1 MRQQFQRSRF
11 HHCGPWFEQYVA
23 GLGHAIGGYS
33 GLFVGGCERLAL
45 YAVGV
50 YSAGLYHRLAVIAAF
65 DCHHQLLALRGCAH
79 GHYVPDAVQLR
90 QHMADIEHRRQLGYI
105 AGGYLQ
111 HALLHNCKV
120 GLAVAEG
127 IYTAAVIGT
136 AGRVDKQAVLRV
148 GSGQIEPVA
157 AVGTQRFQIVD
168 TRICSIESQSV
179 SYFRLPFD
187 GDYRIALARQ
197 MHGVDVRSAT
207 FLPGSMSVAWKR
219 ARRSEVAC
227 SAFMPPGK

>member
-1 MRQQFQRSRF
+1 M
-11 HHCGPWFEQYVA
+11 
-23 GLGHAIGGYS
+23 
-33 GLFVGGCERLAL
+33 
-45 YAVGV
+45 
-50 YSAGLYHRLAVIAAF
+50 
-65 DCHHQLLALRGCAH
+65 
-79 GHYVPDAVQLR
+79 
-90 QHMADIEHRRQLGYI
+90 
-105 AGGYLQ
+105 
-111 HALLHNCKV
+111 
-120 GLAVAEG
+120 AVAEG
-127 IYTAAVIGT
+127 IHTAAVVGT

-197 MHGVDVRSAT
+197 MHGVDAQTRCQVGHL
-207 FLPGSMSVAWKR
+207 LPGSMSVAWKR